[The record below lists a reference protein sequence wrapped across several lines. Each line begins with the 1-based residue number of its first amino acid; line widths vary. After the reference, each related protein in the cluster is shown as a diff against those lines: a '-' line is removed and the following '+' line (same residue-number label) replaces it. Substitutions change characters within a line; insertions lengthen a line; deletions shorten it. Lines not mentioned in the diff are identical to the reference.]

1 MIAATS
7 PAADLERHQLRHL
20 LSRVPEGMTPD
31 EALEKRMALLR
42 QSEKRAGRG
51 VAAIVWLG
59 AVLVDVL
66 VLVRVFASGG

>member
-1 MIAATS
+1 MAATS
-7 PAADLERHQLRHL
+7 PVADLERHQLRHL
-20 LSRVPEGMTPD
+20 LGCVPEGMTPA

>member
-1 MIAATS
+1 VIAVTS
-7 PAADLERHQLRHL
+7 RAADLERHQLRHL
-20 LSRVPEGMTPD
+20 LGRVPDGMTPD

-42 QSEKRAGRG
+42 QNEKRAGRG